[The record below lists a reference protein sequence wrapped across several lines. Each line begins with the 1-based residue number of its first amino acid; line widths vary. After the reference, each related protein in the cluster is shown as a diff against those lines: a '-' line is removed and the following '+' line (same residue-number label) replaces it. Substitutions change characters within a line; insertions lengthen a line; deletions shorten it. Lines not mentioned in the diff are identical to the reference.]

1 MASAQDRP
9 RLQPES
15 HSPEPQPSEPQSEPL
30 LETAAEIRHGA
41 NRLSRRLRAERSPD
55 ALSVNKL
62 SVLSH
67 LYHNGPTTP
76 GRLAAAEHQRPQSLT
91 RVFAELEQL
100 GLIARSSG
108 SQDRRQAVLT
118 LTAAGLRALADD
130 MAERDAWL
138 AAALAGLSETE
149 RELLRLAAR
158 VMDRLADADP
168 GYGPRP
174 GPGPGP
180 GPAVQPAETSAA
192 GLR

>member
-1 MASAQDRP
+1 VTSAQDQSQ
-9 RLQPES
+9 LQPES
-15 HSPEPQPSEPQSEPL
+15 PSGSGSL
-30 LETAAEIRHGA
+30 IETAAEIRRGA
-41 NRLSRRLRAERSPD
+41 NRLSRRLRAERSSD

-67 LYHNGPTTP
+67 LYRNGPTTP

-91 RVFAELEQL
+91 RVFAELEQA
-100 GLIARSSG
+100 GLIARSG
-108 SQDRRQAVLT
+108 SSRDGRQAVLT

-158 VMDRLADADP
+158 LMDRLADAN
-168 GYGPRP
+168 P
-174 GPGPGP
+174 GPGSDSGSGP
-180 GPAVQPAETSAA
+180 DIELADASAVE
-192 GLR
+192 LR